1 MITKIKDKIKAIY
14 EKVKEKVVKIYEK
27 IKEFIKN
34 TAEDFSIIEVEEG
47 QARWSFNWWVLKSL
61 KWLTAIILALC
72 ALLLWGCASP
82 QETMKYYPVNVPVSC
97 QIESPDKPVYNE
109 NIITT
114 NLNILKYTSE
124 LESAFKACKGEY

>member
-61 KWLTAIILALC
+61 KWLTAIIL
-72 ALLLWGCASP
+72 
-82 QETMKYYPVNVPVSC
+82 
-97 QIESPDKPVYNE
+97 
-109 NIITT
+109 
-114 NLNILKYTSE
+114 
-124 LESAFKACKGEY
+124 